1 MTEPV
6 TCEQPAV
13 PPKFSHPRR
22 SCWAV
27 SFTLSLLIML
37 LALGGASYWFGWP
50 WAQQQW
56 QRLDAIENQLATL
69 SAESKRPLSNVPAL
83 AQSAVDSSVRSAI
96 GLLETDW
103 RRDLAS
109 WQAGQVAERAES
121 ARQISER
128 MARVESQMDRLLAV
142 DRRAWLGQEAMFLT
156 RLAGQRLLVARDV
169 EAAMS
174 LLTQAD
180 DLLRDTGEPRFEASR
195 LALAKDRAALAAVPI
210 IDQVGLYGRLSA
222 LIDQMNALQVAS
234 DIEPQPSAKVAEVDD
249 KEWGN
254 MASRWQAALAALS
267 DHLVIRQRSDNIA
280 QLMTPEWAALARQN
294 GRMLLE
300 QAQIAM
306 LSANQPL
313 FERSLDRARN
323 FVGFFSQ
330 QDSDRVNS
338 ILDEIGAL
346 EQEAISPD
354 LPDLIGSRSLLE
366 AQVERLGRESAD

>member
-1 MTEPV
+1 MTEPA
-6 TCEQPAV
+6 TPEQPDV
-13 PPKFSHPRR
+13 PAKSAQPRR
-22 SCWAV
+22 NRWAMT
-27 SFTLSLLIML
+27 FTLSLLTTL
-37 LALGGASYWFGWP
+37 LALGGAGYWFGWP

-69 SAESKRPLSNVPAL
+69 SAESKRPLPDVPAL
-83 AQSAVDSSVRSAI
+83 AQAAADSSVRSAV
-96 GLLETDW
+96 GQLETDW

-109 WQAGQVAERAES
+109 WQAQQAAERAES
-121 ARQISER
+121 ARQISDR
-128 MARVESQMDRLLAV
+128 MGRVESQMDRLLAV
-142 DRRAWLGQEAMFLT
+142 DRRAWLGQEAIFLT

-195 LALAKDRAALAAVPI
+195 LALAKDRAALAAVPR

-222 LIDQMNALQVAS
+222 LINQMNALQVA
-234 DIEPQPSAKVAEVDD
+234 IEIGPQRSAGIAEVDD
-249 KEWGN
+249 QESGEL
-254 MASRWQAALAALS
+254 ASRWQAALAALS
-267 DHLVIRQRSDNIA
+267 DHLVIRRRSEDIA

-313 FERSLDRARN
+313 YDRSLDRARN
-323 FVGFFSQ
+323 FVSLFSE

-346 EQEAISPD
+346 EREAISPD
-354 LPDLIGSRSLLE
+354 LPDLIESRSLLE

>member
-1 MTEPV
+1 
-6 TCEQPAV
+6 
-13 PPKFSHPRR
+13 
-22 SCWAV
+22 
-27 SFTLSLLIML
+27 ML
-37 LALGGASYWFGWP
+37 LALGGASYWLAGR
-50 WAQQQW
+50 AQQQW
-56 QRLDAIENQLATL
+56 QQLDAIENQLATL
-69 SAESKRPLSNVPAL
+69 SAEQTALSNVPAL
-83 AQSAVDSSVRSAI
+83 AQSAVDSGAQCYRAI
-96 GLLETDW
+96 RDDW

-180 DLLRDTGEPRFEASR
+180 DLLRDTGEPLFEASR
-195 LALAKDRAALAAVPI
+195 LALAKDRAALAAIPI

-222 LIDQMNALQVAS
+222 LIDQMNALQIAS